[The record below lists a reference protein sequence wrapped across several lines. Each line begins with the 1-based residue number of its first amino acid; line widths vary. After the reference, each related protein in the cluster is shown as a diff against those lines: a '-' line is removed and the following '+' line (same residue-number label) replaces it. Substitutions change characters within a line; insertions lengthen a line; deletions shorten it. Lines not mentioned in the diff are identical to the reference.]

1 VITPHVCKS
10 PGGGQVTRDG
20 GYRYVLSRGWLTGS
34 GRAVFIMLNPSTADN
49 SNDDPTIRKCIGFAH
64 HWGNAGVDVV
74 NLYAKRATQP
84 EHLWLAKDPV
94 GEGNDEL
101 ILDAVKYA
109 KRYGTPLVVAWGANA
124 KPDRVAE
131 VEQLI
136 ASEFVVPLCLG
147 VTKDGA
153 PRHPLYLPYETA
165 LQPWPIRPI
174 PDVAAAI
181 AQPFARAHIVLAGL
195 KAHRR

>member
-1 VITPHVCKS
+1 MSMQLRALLACAKCGAAVLRTDGPGRSTPRAAS
-10 PGGGQVTRDG
+10 A
-20 GYRYVLSRGWLTGS
+20 S
-34 GRAVFIMLNPSTADN
+34 GRSRSTCE
-49 SNDDPTIRKCIGFAH
+49 T
-64 HWGNAGVDVV
+64 
-74 NLYAKRATQP
+74 
-84 EHLWLAKDPV
+84 V

-109 KRYGTPLVVAWGANA
+109 KRYRTPVVVAWGAHA

-153 PRHPLYLPYETA
+153 PRDPLYVPYETA
-165 LQPWPIRPI
+165 LRPWPIRPSGS
-174 PDVAAAI
+174 PATQSAGRDEARRQVLPRSLARSPVDRS
-181 AQPFARAHIVLAGL
+181 QPS
-195 KAHRR
+195 